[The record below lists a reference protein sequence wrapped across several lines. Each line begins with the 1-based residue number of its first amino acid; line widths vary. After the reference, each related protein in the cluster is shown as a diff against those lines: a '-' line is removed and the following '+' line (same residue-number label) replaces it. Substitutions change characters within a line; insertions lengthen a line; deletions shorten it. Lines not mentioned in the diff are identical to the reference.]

1 MSRCLSARGLSIV
14 LALARAAS
22 CVCDAQ
28 APPKGKSKPVHTN
41 RLIHEKSPYL
51 LQHAHNPVDW
61 YAWGAEAFQKAREE
75 DKPIFLSIGY
85 STCHWCHVME
95 RESFEN
101 EQTAAILNKYFLAI
115 KVDREER
122 PDVDRIYMAYVQAT
136 TGGGGWP
143 MSVWLTPDLK
153 PFVGGTYFPPE
164 DRYGRAGFPT
174 LLERIAQAWKA
185 DRAKIVESSRE
196 VLKHLEETS
205 EVKPSGSLD
214 ASALE
219 SGFLQFRRSFDSKLG
234 GFGPAPKFPRPV
246 THNFLLRYYAGT
258 HQEEAR
264 DMVLT
269 TLRAMAKGGM
279 NDQLGGGFHRYS
291 VDERWFVPHFEKM
304 LYDQAQLAISYL
316 EAYQISHDASFAGV
330 ARRIFDYVL
339 RDMTDKDG
347 GFYSAEDADSVI
359 DAAKP
364 DEKGEGAFYVWTQ
377 QEIEATVGE
386 PAAAWFSY
394 SYGVEAHG
402 NVRDDPHGEFTGKN
416 ILYAAHTVE
425 ETGQHFGKPAPEVGH
440 ALEAAAGK
448 LLAARSR
455 RIRPHLDDKV
465 LTAWNGL
472 MISAF
477 AKGGAI
483 LSEPRYSAAAARA
496 AEFIL
501 GRMYDRKSGLLLR
514 RYRQQDAAI
523 AGFLDD
529 YALFTQALLD
539 LYETQFDIRLLE
551 AALKLTEKQKELF
564 EDKEHGGFFS
574 TAAGDS
580 SLVMR
585 MKEDYD
591 GAEPSGNSVAAMN
604 LLRLAQMT
612 DRKDFRDSAD
622 RALRAF
628 ASRITSVPSAVP
640 QMLVAYEFSLSK
652 PKQVILV
659 GDRSAPHTLEMLRLV
674 HARFAPNRI
683 VLLVDEAGRKVLAGY
698 LPVIET
704 MTRVDGSTTA
714 YVCENYTCK
723 LPTADAAKFAELLP

>member
-1 MSRCLSARGLSIV
+1 M
-14 LALARAAS
+14 
-22 CVCDAQ
+22 
-28 APPKGKSKPVHTN
+28 HTN

-61 YAWGAEAFQKAREE
+61 YAWGPEAFEKARKEE
-75 DKPIFLSIGY
+75 KPIFLSIGY

-101 EQTAAILNKYFLAI
+101 EQIAAILNKYFVPI

-164 DRYGRAGFPT
+164 NRYGRAGFPT
-174 LLERIAQAWKA
+174 LLERIAQSWHA
-185 DRAKIVESSRE
+185 DREKILQSSRE
-196 VLKHLEETS
+196 VLEHLQQAT
-205 EVKPSGSLD
+205 EVAPSGTL
-214 ASALE
+214 APSALE

-234 GFGPAPKFPRPV
+234 GFGQAPKFPRPV
-246 THNFLLRYYAGT
+246 THNFLLRYYART

-264 DMVLT
+264 DMVLA

-279 NDQLGGGFHRYS
+279 HDQLGGGFHRYS
-291 VDERWFVPHFEKM
+291 VDGRWFVPHFEKM

-316 EAYQISHDASFAGV
+316 EAYQITHDAFFAGV
-330 ARRIFDYVL
+330 ARRIFDYIL

-359 DAAKP
+359 EPAHP
-364 DEKGEGAFYVWTQ
+364 NVKGEGAFYIWTEKEIQ
-377 QEIEATVGE
+377 QIAGQ

-394 SYGVEAHG
+394 RYGVEPGG
-402 NVRDDPHGEFTGKN
+402 NVAEDPHNEFTGKN
-416 ILYAAHTVE
+416 ILYEAHTIE
-425 ETGQHFGKPAPEVGH
+425 ETAHHFEKPADEIRQ
-440 ALEAAAGK
+440 ALDSAAEK
-448 LLAARSR
+448 LLAARAKR
-455 RIRPHLDDKV
+455 VRPHLDDKV

-472 MISAF
+472 MISAL

-483 LSEPRYSAAAARA
+483 LSEQRYSTAATRA
-496 AEFIL
+496 AEFTL
-501 GRMYDRKSGLLLR
+501 SRMYDSKTGVLLR

-539 LYETQFDIRLLE
+539 LYETQFDTRYLDV
-551 AALKLTEKQKELF
+551 AVKLTGKQSELF

-574 TAAGDS
+574 TAAGDA
-580 SLVMR
+580 SLLMR
-585 MKEDYD
+585 IKEDYD
-591 GAEPSGNSVAAMN
+591 GAEPSGNSIAVLN

-612 DRKDFRDSAD
+612 DRKDLRDSAD

-628 ASRITSVPSAVP
+628 ASRIAGIPSGVP

-652 PKQVILV
+652 PKQIILV
-659 GDRSAPHTLEMLRLV
+659 GERSTPETQEMLRVLETQFV
-674 HARFAPNRI
+674 PNRI
-683 VLLVDEAGRKVLAGY
+683 LMLVDDGARKTLAAY
-698 LPVIET
+698 LPVVET
-704 MTRVDGSTTA
+704 MTRLHGKTTA

-723 LPTADAAKFAELLP
+723 LPTADPAKFAELLR